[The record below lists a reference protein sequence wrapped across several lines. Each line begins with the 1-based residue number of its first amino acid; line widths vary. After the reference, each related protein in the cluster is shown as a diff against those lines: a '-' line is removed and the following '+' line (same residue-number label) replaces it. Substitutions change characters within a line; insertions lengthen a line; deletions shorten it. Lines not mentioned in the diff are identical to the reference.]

1 MLNAEIFEE
10 CAQINSLIENSN
22 KAEARSKVIN
32 LLDKL
37 QRDRNEYTPLVNHVI
52 REVGLFPYIDP
63 KTALWEDQVVVEAFK
78 ANVGDDAPITLHS
91 AQSHVLKRLLLGENI
106 AVSAPTSFG
115 KSFIVDAFIAIRK
128 PENVIIIVPTIAL
141 ADETRRRIEHKFS
154 HYYKIITTTDATIAE
169 RNIFIFPQERSFAYL
184 GKLSKIDMLI
194 VDEFYKASSMFD
206 DDRSSSLLSAIIE
219 LGKISRQKYYLAPN
233 IHNIADNV
241 FTQGMQFM
249 RLTDFKT
256 VITKAA
262 RTYEKRK
269 NGENIDEFK
278 KKHLVN
284 ILQNNKSKTLIYA
297 GSYSNINKV
306 SGILA
311 DNLSKKETSLLNN
324 FKEWLTINYGK
335 SFSLCQL
342 SERGIGVHNGKMHRA
357 LSQIQVKLFECND
370 GLDTIISTSSI
381 IEGVNTQAEQ
391 VIVWSNKNGS
401 HKFDY
406 FTYRNIIGRAGRM
419 FKYFV
424 GKVYLLEEPPVQENT
439 TLTIDFPADVTESLD
454 SEDPGIEINQEQN
467 DHIKEYESFMSDALG
482 AENFT
487 QLRKMPI
494 FKSFDQRLLK
504 LLIEK
509 LKNDPHWPKG
519 YSALATTNTYNWRE
533 PILDVVNLLGDN
545 MAKLIKIAIWK
556 MPDNWTRSIADI
568 YSGLTDISYEDLFS
582 AERYLSYNLCSTLSM
597 INLLKKSYNPTSPD
611 ISLFIGKAANAFLPK
626 LVYQLEEYGMPR
638 MISRKSCFADWLSN
652 TNVRAALNQEL
663 WFLLDEN
670 GYPPEWSEDVFDQIR
685 DQVGNYKEHLST
697 PRLYSVNSD
706 YYSSMVAEP

>member
-1 MLNAEIFEE
+1 MLNTEIFEE
-10 CAQINSLIENSN
+10 CVKINALIENSN
-22 KAEARSKVIN
+22 KSEARSMVIK

-37 QRDRNEYTPLVNHVI
+37 RRDGNEYTPLVNHVI

-78 ANVGDDAPITLHS
+78 ANVGDTTPVTLHS
-91 AQSHVLKRLLLGENI
+91 AQSRVLKRLLLGENI

-128 PENVIIIVPTIAL
+128 PENVVIIVPTVAL

-154 HYYKIITTTDATIAE
+154 RNYKVITTTDATIAE

-184 GKLSKIDMLI
+184 DKLEKIDILI

-206 DDRSSSLLSAIIE
+206 DGRSLSLLSAIIE

-233 IHNIADNV
+233 IHKIVDNV
-241 FTQGMQFM
+241 FTQGMQFI

-262 RTYEKRK
+262 KIYDNRR

-278 KKHLVN
+278 ESNLVN

-297 GSYSNINKV
+297 GSYNGINKV
-306 SGILA
+306 SDILIK
-311 DNLSKKETSLLNN
+311 NLPFKETSLLNDFSN
-324 FKEWLTINYGK
+324 WLKVNYGDA
-335 SFSLCQL
+335 FSLCQL
-342 SERGIGVHNGKMHRA
+342 CERGIGVHNGKMHRS
-357 LSQIQVKLFECND
+357 LSQIQVKLFEYTD

-391 VIVWSNKNGS
+391 VVVWSNKNGS

-439 TLTIDFPADVTESLD
+439 TLTIEFPDEVAESLD
-454 SEDPGIEINQEQN
+454 SENPGVEINQEQN
-467 DHIKEYESFMSDALG
+467 DHIKEYEAFMTDALG
-482 AENFT
+482 AEKFR
-487 QLRKMPI
+487 QIRKLSI
-494 FKSFDQRLLK
+494 FKSCDPRILK
-504 LLIEK
+504 ALIQK
-509 LKNDPHWPKG
+509 LKTNPNWPKG
-519 YSALATTNTYNWRE
+519 YSALAATNTYNWRE
-533 PILDVVNLLGDN
+533 PILDVVSMLGDK

-556 MPDNWTRSIADI
+556 MPDNWTRSIAEI
-568 YSGLTDISYEDLFS
+568 YSELYDISYEDLFS
-582 AERYLSYNLCSTLSM
+582 AERYLSYNLCSTLSV
-597 INLLKKSYNPTSPD
+597 INILKKTFNPESPD
-611 ISLFIGKAANAFLPK
+611 ISLFIGRAANAFLPK
-626 LVYQLEEYGMPR
+626 LVYQLEEYGLPR
-638 MISRKSCFADWLSN
+638 MVSRKIQDSRLINLEDDSVEISDIITQFNNIGKENLIKSLKN
-652 TNVRAALNQEL
+652 
-663 WFLLDEN
+663 LL
-670 GYPPEWSEDVFDQIR
+670 PFDYFII
-685 DQVGNYKEHLST
+685 NYFYEGIC
-697 PRLYSVNSD
+697 
-706 YYSSMVAEP
+706 

>member
-582 AERYLSYNLCSTLSM
+582 AERYISYNLCSTLSM

-638 MISRKSCFADWLSN
+638 MISRKIQDSGLINLEDDSVEISDIITQFNCIGKDKLISN
-652 TNVRAALNQEL
+652 LNN
-663 WFLLDEN
+663 LL
-670 GYPPEWSEDVFDQIR
+670 PFDKFII
-685 DQVGNYKEHLST
+685 NYFYDGIS
-697 PRLYSVNSD
+697 
-706 YYSSMVAEP
+706 

>member
-1 MLNAEIFEE
+1 MLNTEIFEE
-10 CAQINSLIENSN
+10 CAKINALIENSN
-22 KAEARSKVIN
+22 KAEARSMVIN

-37 QRDRNEYTPLVNHVI
+37 RRDGNEYTPLINHVI

-78 ANVGDDAPITLHS
+78 ANVGDEAPITLHS
-91 AQSHVLKRLLLGENI
+91 AQSHVLKRLLLGDNI

-115 KSFIVDAFIAIRK
+115 KSFIVDAFIAIRQ
-128 PENVIIIVPTIAL
+128 PENVVMIVPTIAL

-154 HYYKIITTTDATIAE
+154 HKYKIITTTDATITE

-184 GKLSKIDMLI
+184 DKLGKIDMLI

-219 LGKISRQKYYLAPN
+219 LGRISRQKYYLAPN
-233 IHNIADNV
+233 IHKIADNV

-262 RTYEKRK
+262 KIYEKQR
-269 NGENIDEFK
+269 NDENVDEFK
-278 KKHLVN
+278 KNYLVN
-284 ILQNNKSKTLIYA
+284 ILQNNTTKTLVYA
-297 GSYSNINKV
+297 GSYNNINKV
-306 SGILA
+306 STILA
-311 DNLSKKETSLLNN
+311 NNLPYKETSLLRDFND
-324 FKEWLTINYGK
+324 WLKVNYGD

-342 SERGIGVHNGKMHRA
+342 SERGIGIHNGKMHRS
-357 LSQIQVKLFECND
+357 LSQIQVKLFECAE

-439 TLTIDFPADVTESLD
+439 TLTIDFPDEVAESLD

-467 DHIKEYESFMSDALG
+467 NHIKEYEEFMRNALG
-482 AENFT
+482 AENFR
-487 QLRKMPI
+487 QIRKLSI
-494 FKSFDQRLLK
+494 FKSCDPRILK
-504 LLIEK
+504 SLIEK
-509 LKNDPHWPKG
+509 LKANPNWPRR
-519 YSALATTNTYNWRE
+519 YAALAATNTYNWRE
-533 PILDVVNLLGDN
+533 PVLDVVSLLGDN
-545 MAKLIKIAIWK
+545 MARLIKIAIWK
-556 MPDNWTRSIADI
+556 MPDNWTRSIAEV
-568 YSGLTDISYEDLFS
+568 YSELSDISYEDLFS
-582 AERYLSYNLCSTLSM
+582 AERYLSYNLCSTLSV
-597 INLLKKSYNPTSPD
+597 INILKKSFDPTSPD
-611 ISLFIGKAANAFLPK
+611 ISLFIGRAANAFLPK
-626 LVYQLEEYGMPR
+626 LVYQLEEYGLPR
-638 MISRKSCFADWLSN
+638 MISRKIQNSGLINLEDDSVEISEIIKLFN
-652 TNVRAALNQEL
+652 NIGREKVIQGLNN
-663 WFLLDEN
+663 LL
-670 GYPPEWSEDVFDQIR
+670 PFDKFII
-685 DQVGNYKEHLST
+685 NYF
-697 PRLYSVNSD
+697 YD
-706 YYSSMVAEP
+706 GIC

>member
-1 MLNAEIFEE
+1 MLNTEIFEE
-10 CAQINSLIENSN
+10 CAKINTLIEKSN
-22 KAEARSKVIN
+22 KAEARSMVIN

-37 QRDRNEYTPLVNHVI
+37 QRDGNEYTPLVNHVI

-78 ANVGDDAPITLHS
+78 ANVGDATPVTLHS

-128 PENVIIIVPTIAL
+128 PENVVMIVPTIAL
-141 ADETRRRIEHKFS
+141 ADETRRRIEHKFL
-154 HYYKIITTTDATIAE
+154 HNYKIITTTDATIAE

-184 GKLSKIDMLI
+184 DKLEKIDMLI

-233 IHNIADNV
+233 IHKIADNV

-262 RTYEKRK
+262 KIYEKQR
-269 NGENIDEFK
+269 ENENTDEFK
-278 KKHLVN
+278 KKHLVK
-284 ILQNNKSKTLIYA
+284 ILQKNNSKTLIYA
-297 GSYSNINKV
+297 GSYNNINKV
-306 SGILA
+306 SNILTN
-311 DNLSKKETSLLNN
+311 NLSKKETSLLKDYND
-324 FKEWLTINYGK
+324 WLKVNYGD

-342 SERGIGVHNGKMHRA
+342 SERGIGVHNGKMHRS
-357 LSQIQVKLFECND
+357 LSQIQVRLFEYTE

-439 TLTIDFPADVTESLD
+439 TLTIEFPDEVAESLD

-467 DHIKEYESFMSDALG
+467 NHIKEYETFMTDALG
-482 AENFT
+482 AENFR
-487 QLRKMPI
+487 QIRKLSI
-494 FKSFDQRLLK
+494 FKSCDPRILK
-504 LLIEK
+504 SLIEK
-509 LKNDPHWPKG
+509 LKTNPNWPRG

-533 PILDVVNLLGDN
+533 PVLDVVSLLGDN
-545 MAKLIKIAIWK
+545 MARLIKIAIWK
-556 MPDNWTRSIADI
+556 MPDNWTRSIAEI
-568 YSGLTDISYEDLFS
+568 YSDLSNISYEDLFS
-582 AERYLSYNLCSTLSM
+582 AERYLSYNLCSTLSV
-597 INLLKKSYNPTSPD
+597 INILKRLFNPASPD
-611 ISLFIGKAANAFLPK
+611 ISLFIGRAANAFLPK
-626 LVYQLEEYGMPR
+626 LVYQLEEYGLPR
-638 MISRKSCFADWLSN
+638 MVSRKIQDS
-652 TNVRAALNQEL
+652 EL
-663 WFLLDEN
+663 INLEDDSVEISDIIKQFNNIGKEKLIKSLKNLL
-670 GYPPEWSEDVFDQIR
+670 PFDHFII
-685 DQVGNYKEHLST
+685 NYFYEGIC
-697 PRLYSVNSD
+697 
-706 YYSSMVAEP
+706 

>member
-37 QRDRNEYTPLVNHVI
+37 QRDKNEYTPLINHVI

-78 ANVGDDAPITLHS
+78 ANVGDDTPITLHS

-154 HYYKIITTTDATIAE
+154 RYYKIITTTDATIAE

-184 GKLSKIDMLI
+184 DKLSKIDMLI

-262 RTYEKRK
+262 RTYEKRG
-269 NGENIDEFK
+269 NGENVDEFK

-324 FKEWLTINYGK
+324 FKEWLTINYGE

-391 VIVWSNKNGS
+391 VVVWSNKNGS

-454 SEDPGIEINQEQN
+454 SENPGIEINQEQN

-509 LKNDPHWPKG
+509 LKNDPYWPKG

-533 PILDVVNLLGDN
+533 PILDVVSLLGDN

-597 INLLKKSYNPTSPD
+597 INLLKKTYNPTSPD

-638 MISRKSCFADWLSN
+638 MISRKIQDSGLINLEDDSVEISDIITKFNCIGKDKLISN
-652 TNVRAALNQEL
+652 LNN
-663 WFLLDEN
+663 LL
-670 GYPPEWSEDVFDQIR
+670 PFDKFII
-685 DQVGNYKEHLST
+685 NYFYDGIS
-697 PRLYSVNSD
+697 
-706 YYSSMVAEP
+706 